1 MPAVISS
8 SFDVVITESL
18 QNSGKIIV
26 NPGRTFRIDQVFATG
41 SAGATVTVRKNTGAG
56 TIAAG
61 ATAVNTN
68 VVSSAPIA
76 VSGTL
81 ANVLFEKTDNI
92 FVQETQNALVTRVI
106 IRCIAYD
113 AEELKVSN
121 P

>member
-8 SFDVVITESL
+8 SFDIVITESL
-18 QNSGKIIV
+18 QNSGKTIV
-26 NPGRTFRIDQVFATG
+26 NPGRTFRIDQVLATG
-41 SAGATVTVRKNTGAG
+41 AAGAGIVVRKNTGAG

-61 ATAVNTN
+61 ATQVNAA
-68 VVSSAPIA
+68 VVSSSPIA

-81 ANVLFEKTDNI
+81 ANVLFEDTDNI

-113 AEELKVSN
+113 AQILTVT
-121 P
+121 